1 MPHKGYI
8 ALWRKSLDSGVFQ
21 NEGLWKLWCLCLMK
35 ANHKECWLPVEGMVE
50 PVKLLPGQFI
60 IGRFSLHKEFYKR
73 KRKRQKTPL
82 TLWRW
87 MQTLEKLGNL
97 NIKTNNK
104 YSIITIVNWDSY
116 QNNKKQNEQQ
126 NEQQA
131 NNKRTTGEQQ
141 VNTNNNVDNV
151 NNEKDMSDSIEYR
164 LADYLYRL
172 ILNRNGNFKKPNL
185 QSWSKHIDLMIRID
199 KRKPDDIQAVIKWCQ
214 NDTSDKQP
222 EGTWKG
228 WANNILST
236 AKLREKFDKLFM
248 EMTGAGEKESKNYK
262 QPLTKK
268 EIDKLNE

>member
-1 MPHKGYI
+1 MPHRGYI

-35 ANHKECWLPVEGMVE
+35 ANHKECWLPIEGMIE

-116 QNNKKQNEQQ
+116 QNNKKQDEQQ
-126 NEQQA
+126 NEQQV

-141 VNTNNNVDNV
+141 VNTNNNDNNVDN
-151 NNEKDMSDSIEYR
+151 EKKISDSIEYR
-164 LADYLYRL
+164 LANYLL
-172 ILNRNGNFKKPNL
+172 NFILKRNPNHKKPNIK
-185 QSWSKHIDLMIRID
+185 SWMKNIDLMIRID
-199 KRKPDDIQAVIKWCQ
+199 KRKPDDIKAVIKWCQ
-214 NDTSDKQP
+214 NDIEDKQT
-222 EGTWKG
+222 GNGWKG

-236 AKLREKFDKLFM
+236 ETLRKQFDKLVLKM
-248 EMTGAGEKESKNYK
+248 QEGESRKTINSKS
-262 QPLTKK
+262 LTLK